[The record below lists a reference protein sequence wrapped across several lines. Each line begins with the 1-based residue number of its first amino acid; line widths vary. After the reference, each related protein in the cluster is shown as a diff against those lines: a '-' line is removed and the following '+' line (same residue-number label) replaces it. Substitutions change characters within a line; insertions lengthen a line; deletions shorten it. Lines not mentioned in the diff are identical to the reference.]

1 MLEILKE
8 PEMVFLYNNLEK
20 DFKISQCWIL
30 GFMKRFNLA
39 LYRQT
44 RIAQKL
50 PDKTQ
55 EQLEKFYQFDKNLRI
70 EKSFELKN
78 ILNMDE
84 TSVWFDMAGIYT
96 INPKGE
102 KIVYIQAT
110 GNEKN

>member
-50 PDKTQ
+50 PDKT
-55 EQLEKFYQFDKNLRI
+55 
-70 EKSFELKN
+70 
-78 ILNMDE
+78 
-84 TSVWFDMAGIYT
+84 
-96 INPKGE
+96 
-102 KIVYIQAT
+102 
-110 GNEKN
+110 